1 MSLVSAVALRTT
13 ATPHRI
19 RRRLRSRLVD
29 VLRFVLPAIALILTA
44 LVVFWPQLMGG
55 YGGLIVPMLTG
66 GQVGDID
73 VMRMH
78 SPRYVGQ
85 TSAAEPYAVTAA
97 SAYVDPT
104 RPNFIHLDQ
113 MAADIETAA
122 RRDVRITALSGT
134 YNRAGEKLDLDGGVE
149 LTTSDGYRFASE
161 SAELLLRQGR
171 VVGDQPIAGQGPVGT
186 LDAQRFEIL
195 EGGEVLR
202 FEGRV
207 KVIVQPGVNGNAG
220 S

>member
-1 MSLVSAVALRTT
+1 MSVASAAAERAAAPRRV
-13 ATPHRI
+13 
-19 RRRLRSRLVD
+19 RRRWRPRLID
-29 VLRFVLPAIALILTA
+29 LLRFLLPAIALILTA
-44 LVVFWPQLMGG
+44 LVVFWPQIMGG
-55 YGGLIVPMLTG
+55 YGGLIVPMLSG
-66 GQVGDID
+66 GQIGDID

-78 SPRYVGQ
+78 NPRYVGQ

-97 SAYVDPT
+97 SAYADPT
-104 RPNFIHLDQ
+104 RPNFIYLDE
-113 MAADIETAA
+113 MAADLVTVD
-122 RRDVRITALSGT
+122 RRDVRVTALTGT

-161 SAELLLRQGR
+161 SAQLLLRQGR
-171 VVGDQPIAGQGPVGT
+171 VVGHQPIAGQGPVGT

-195 EGGEVLR
+195 DGGEILR

-207 KVIVQPGVNGNAG
+207 KVIVQPGVNGSAG